1 MAQSQNDVSI
11 KLNGISFNLDKFR
24 IDLQNPD
31 PDINKGFLSIG
42 RMNFGFSD
50 IEMSL
55 DEFDNASRSTFSFK
69 GPNFT
74 LDNLDFNIDFE
85 SLNPWKTL
93 TKEFNLS
100 QNNTK
105 AYASDAKTELKNI
118 LMNAKLYAQQTGDFP
133 EDIDQMIED
142 GYMILS
148 ESVKYKWEFD
158 ISGLELLDVYGW
170 PGGEI
175 KATSLENMGGGAGK
189 EVTYNVT
196 NGEWT
201 GYGQNDDPYTAQ
213 NKSRNEINFHLGGIE
228 LLFASQG
235 SFDMN
240 NNNKLVEFQLDKAFF
255 RVSNAKVDF
264 MSKNIPNSKLTV
276 KIMDYHID
284 LDNIFF
290 ELNNS
295 NDVPKVEKFSGEI
308 ALNNLEIQIPDEIY
322 MQPGFKQLSTLFGM
336 RTNIFR
342 LRQIAMKV
350 RFIDNNNYQLDA
362 TVYSPFATI
371 SMNGNFLIHQK
382 DNREPDVYINNL
394 SFSVPHLSRGLND
407 LVTQWENMN
416 NQQIPRKA
424 GAIFIELS
432 GEPDNIQVKGLDL
445 EKLRF

>member
-1 MAQSQNDVSI
+1 MSQSQNDVSV

-31 PDINKGFLSIG
+31 PDIHKGFLSIG

-55 DEFDNASRSTFSFK
+55 DEFDNSSRSTFAFK

-74 LDNLDFNIDFE
+74 LDNLDFNIDFD
-85 SLNPWKTL
+85 SLNPWKIL
-93 TKEFNLS
+93 TREFNLS
-100 QNNTK
+100 RNNTK
-105 AYASDAKTELKNI
+105 AFSSDAKTQLKSI
-118 LMNAKLYAQQTGDFP
+118 LMNAKLYAQETGDFP
-133 EDIDQMIED
+133 DEVDQMIED
-142 GYMILS
+142 GYMTLS
-148 ESVKYKWEFD
+148 ESVKLKWEFD
-158 ISGLELLDVYGW
+158 ISKLELLNGGY

-175 KATSLENMGGGAGK
+175 KATSLKNMGGGAGK
-189 EVTYNVT
+189 EVIYNVT
-196 NGEWT
+196 YGEWT
-201 GYGQNDDPYTAQ
+201 GYGQDDDPYIAQ
-213 NKSRNEINFHLGGIE
+213 DKSRNEINFHLGGIE

-264 MSKNIPNSKLTV
+264 MSNNMPSSKLSV
-276 KIMDYHID
+276 KIMDYHVD

-308 ALNNLEIQIPDEIY
+308 ALNNLEIQIPDQIY
-322 MQPGFKQLSTLFGM
+322 MQPVFNQLSTLFGM

-342 LRQIAMKV
+342 LRQIAMEV

-371 SMNGNFLIHQK
+371 SMNGNFLIRQK
-382 DNREPDVYINNL
+382 NNREPEVYINNL

-416 NQQIPRKA
+416 NQKIPRKA

-432 GEPDNIQVKGLDL
+432 GGPDNIQVKGFDL